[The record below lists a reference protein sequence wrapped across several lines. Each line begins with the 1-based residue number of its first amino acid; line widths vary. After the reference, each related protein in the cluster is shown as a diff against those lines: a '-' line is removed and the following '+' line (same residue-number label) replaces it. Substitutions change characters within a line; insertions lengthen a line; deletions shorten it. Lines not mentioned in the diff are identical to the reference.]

1 MQSYAGFE
9 ILGHSFRTFIGAAN
23 RQMGY
28 KYGVIGSGALGGFY
42 GGLMARA
49 GHEVH
54 FLFHSDIEHVRK
66 HGLRVDSKLGDFH
79 LPEVHAYGS
88 PLQMPKCDVVLIGL
102 KSTQNHL
109 LESLVTPLLHSDSIV
124 LVLQNGLNVEQAARS
139 FLGSTQV
146 AGGCCFLCSNKVGPG
161 HIRHLDYGRIVFG
174 AYRGIDGKDTGPETH
189 RLEQIRCDMV
199 ASEIDAHLTDDLPTT
214 KWKKLMWNI
223 PFNGLSVLLDAST
236 DAIMA
241 DSDSRSLA
249 ARISEEV
256 RQIGCAAGCS
266 IEPSYVD
273 WVIDHTDEM
282 VPYDSSM
289 RLDFLHGRPIEV
301 EAIYGNALQ
310 EAKRCGFSAPIVTT
324 MYQQLRFMAS
334 HRKASD
340 GMVIQ

>member
-1 MQSYAGFE
+1 
-9 ILGHSFRTFIGAAN
+9 
-23 RQMGY
+23 MGY

-42 GGLMARA
+42 GGLLARA

-66 HGLRVDSKLGDFH
+66 YGLRVDSKLGDFH
-79 LPEVHAYGS
+79 LPRVHAYGS
-88 PLQMPKCDVVLIGL
+88 PSQMPVCDVVLIGL

-174 AYRGIDGKDTGPETH
+174 AYRGIEGRDAGPETH
-189 RLEQIRCDMV
+189 RLEQILSDMV
-199 ASEIDAHLTDDLPTT
+199 ASGIEAHLTDD
-214 KWKKLMWNI
+214 
-223 PFNGLSVLLDAST
+223 LLDAST

-256 RQIGCAAGCS
+256 RQIGCAAGCL

-289 RLDFLHGRPIEV
+289 RLDYLHGRPIEV

-334 HRKASD
+334 HRKAPAGIVS
-340 GMVIQ
+340 Q